1 MELLQTSIAL
11 SLIWVVQNV
20 PPPVFEGLK
29 AHLLPLLGHIGVV
42 EVSRPCAIVAK
53 TSCCRRHVNIMKMEK
68 VCLQMKSS
76 WIFRLWQVDSLK
88 MSGEAEWGKQDQEK
102 HLEVESIFRI
112 GDGWCFWIE
121 DGADDNQACAN
132 QTNISSIWRYLF
144 DEKKKRHPLS
154 LFSHKAFPIMMN
166 TDRWRIPIMVRIF
179 FSQRSQWEFL
189 WNRHQKRDRAIG
201 WQTR

>member
-1 MELLQTSIAL
+1 MRMCLPRCGRCRIDQGMSLLSRTGCHRGAWHAPAHRHLDCEMELLQTSIAL

-112 GDGWCFWIE
+112 GDG
-121 DGADDNQACAN
+121 D
-132 QTNISSIWRYLF
+132 L
-144 DEKKKRHPLS
+144 L
-154 LFSHKAFPIMMN
+154 LM
-166 TDRWRIPIMVRIF
+166 
-179 FSQRSQWEFL
+179 FL
-189 WNRHQKRDRAIG
+189 DWG
-201 WQTR
+201 LCWWQSGVC